1 MRDTYGRALRT
12 GAVVAAGM
20 ALLAACSPGDGG
32 GDGKPPRSTPSTSA
46 SGTPTPSPTASGRVV
61 TLDPKKAP
69 RTAAEAKRLALA
81 VVAGPDAWGPEYVE
95 RSPFLSAPGSW
106 PVLDEQ
112 CTWEAGSLPGSV
124 LYSVT
129 SYSEIPAAG
138 GKGVVR
144 VAATVTIHR
153 TGSDAGWEMAET
165 LEEAL
170 RCTDQRLSEG
180 ERISGLTSVSPP
192 YDEHS
197 TTDDLIVERGSY
209 LNDAFEKPQFY
220 TWFQTRIGQV
230 SFATVIKGAPGY
242 TEANITDAQVRA
254 NVIMQDRVK
263 KQWGAQS

>member
-12 GAVVAAGM
+12 GAALAAGM

-32 GDGKPPRSTPSTSA
+32 GDGKPPRGTPGTSA
-46 SGTPTPSPTASGRVV
+46 SGTPTPSPTPRPVV

-106 PVLDEQ
+106 PVLDEH

-138 GKGVVR
+138 GKGAVR

-153 TGSDAGWEMAET
+153 TASDADWEMAET

-170 RCTDQRLSEG
+170 RCTEQRLREG
-180 ERISGLTSVSPP
+180 ERISGLTSVSPL
-192 YDEHS
+192 YDDQS
-197 TTDDLIVERGSY
+197 TTDDLLVERGSY
-209 LNDAFEKPQFY
+209 LNDAFGKPQFY
-220 TWFQTRIGQV
+220 TWLQSRIGQV
-230 SFATVIKGAPGY
+230 SFATVVKGAPGY
-242 TEANITDAQVRA
+242 TEAKTTDAQVRA

>member
-1 MRDTYGRALRT
+1 MKDTYGRALRT
-12 GAVVAAGM
+12 GAAVAAGM

-32 GDGKPPRSTPSTSA
+32 GDGKPPRRTPSTSA
-46 SGTPTPSPTASGRVV
+46 SGTPTPSPTPSGPGV

-69 RTAAEAKRLALA
+69 RTAADAKRLALA
-81 VVAGPDAWGPEYVE
+81 VVAGPDSWGPEYVK

-106 PVLDEQ
+106 PVLDAN

-138 GKGVVR
+138 GKGVLR

-153 TGSDAGWEMAET
+153 TESDADWEMAET

-170 RCTDQRLSEG
+170 RCPDQRLREG
-180 ERISGLTSVSPP
+180 ERISGLTSVSPL
-192 YDEHS
+192 YDDQS
-197 TTDDLIVERGSY
+197 TTDDLVLERGSY
-209 LNDAFEKPQFY
+209 LNDAFKKPQFY
-220 TWFQTRIGQV
+220 NWFQTRIGQV

-242 TEANITDAQVRA
+242 TEAKITDAQVRA

-263 KQWGAQS
+263 KQWGAHS

>member
-1 MRDTYGRALRT
+1 MRDTYERTLRT
-12 GAVVAAGM
+12 GAVLAVGV
-20 ALLAACSPGDGG
+20 ALLAGCSSGG
-32 GDGKPPRSTPSTSA
+32 GGDDGKPPRGTPSSSA
-46 SGTPTPSPTASGRVV
+46 SGTPTPTPSRPGLA
-61 TLDPKKAP
+61 LDPKKAP
-69 RTAAEAKRLALA
+69 RTAADAKRLALA
-81 VVAGPDAWGPEYVE
+81 VVAGPDDWGPDYVE
-95 RSPFLSAPGSW
+95 RSPFLSEPGSW
-106 PVLDEQ
+106 PVLDTD

-129 SYSEIPAAG
+129 SYGEIPAAG
-138 GKGVVR
+138 GKGALR

-153 TGSDAGWEMAET
+153 TESDADWEMAET

-170 RCTDQRLSEG
+170 RCPAQRLREG

-197 TTDDLIVERGSY
+197 TTDDLLLERGSY
-209 LNDAFEKPQFY
+209 LNDAFKGPQFY
-220 TWFQTRIGQV
+220 TWMQSRIGQV

-242 TEANITDAQVRA
+242 TEAKTTDAQVRA